1 MATKPHM
8 NLVVI
13 GHVDHGKSTMVGR
26 LLYDTGS
33 IDEAQMRKLK
43 AAAKEVGK
51 DTFEFAFALDATKEE
66 RKRGVTIDLAHKRFD
81 TKKYYFTV
89 IDAPGHRDFVKN
101 MITGASQADAAIL
114 TMDVSEGVQPQT
126 REHAYLS
133 KTLGINQVIAAINKM
148 DKVKYDEAKYNAAK
162 AEMEKLLKGVGFKDV
177 TFIPTSGYMGD
188 NIAKKSTNMPW
199 YSGPTIVEALDNFK
213 LPEQPIDFD
222 LRLPVQDVYK
232 IKGVGTV
239 PVGRVETGKLKKGDV
254 IIFEPASTRMN
265 KPIKGEIKSLEMHHE
280 EISEALPGDNI
291 GFNIRGITATDIKR
305 GDVATIAGKPLT
317 VAEEFTAQIIVLSH
331 PNVITVGYTPV
342 FHVNTAQ
349 VACTFT
355 ELVKTL
361 DPRTGAVKKE
371 KPDFIKQGE
380 AAIVKL
386 KPTKPMVIEPNSK
399 FPQLSRFAIR
409 DMGMTI
415 GAGMCI
421 DVVPAKK

>member
-13 GHVDHGKSTMVGR
+13 GHVDHGKSTTVGR
-26 LLYDTGS
+26 LLYDTGN
-33 IDEAQMRKLK
+33 IPEEQMRKLK
-43 AAAKEVGK
+43 AAAQEVGK
-51 DTFEFAFALDATKEE
+51 DTFEFAFAMDVTKEE
-66 RKRGVTIDLAHKRFD
+66 RKRGLTIDLAHRRFD
-81 TKKYYFTV
+81 TDKYYFTV

-114 TMDVSEGVQPQT
+114 VVDVNEGIQPQT
-126 REHAYLS
+126 KEHAYLS
-133 KTLGINQVIAAINKM
+133 KTLGINQIIVSVNKM
-148 DKVKYDEAKYNAAK
+148 DKVNFDKAKFEK
-162 AEMEKLLKGVGFKDV
+162 VKEEMEKLLRGVGFKDV
-177 TFIPTSGYMGD
+177 KFVPTSAYTGD
-188 NIAKKSTNMPW
+188 NIAKRSDKMPW
-199 YSGPTIVEALDNFK
+199 YSGPTLVEALDQFK
-213 LPEQPIDFD
+213 LPDQPVDLP

-254 IIFEPASTRMN
+254 VIFEPASTRLN
-265 KPIKGEIKSLEMHHE
+265 KQIGGEVKSIEMHHE
-280 EISEALPGDNI
+280 EIPEAKPGDNI
-291 GFNIRGITATDIKR
+291 GFNIRGVNYTDIKR
-305 GDVATIAGKPLT
+305 GDVATLAKEPPT

-342 FHVNTAQ
+342 FHINTAQ

-355 ELVKTL
+355 ELIKTI
-361 DPRTGAVKKE
+361 DPRTGEVKQE

-380 AAIVKL
+380 AAVVKI
-386 KPTKPMVIEPNSK
+386 KPTKPLVIERNDK
-399 FPQLSRFAIR
+399 FPQMSRFAIR